1 MVGKTLNLLKAQK
14 KYFIIWTALLAMTTL
29 LLWKAR
35 WMLYLSWTLRST
47 LLSAFQTELL
57 LIGLTLITWIV
68 ALNISMT
75 NPKLSS
81 RSIQMKPVRT
91 SNRNSSDALELKY
104 ATQLA
109 LASTK
114 MLMNFCYS
122 TAALCSSVL
131 LIKLVLFLLRT

>member
-1 MVGKTLNLLKAQK
+1 MVGKTLSLLKAQK

-57 LIGLTLITWIV
+57 LIGLTLITLIV

-81 RSIQMKPVRT
+81 QSIQMKPVKIF
-91 SNRNSSDALELKY
+91 NKNSLDVLERRY
-104 ATQLA
+104 AIQLA
-109 LASTK
+109 SASTK

-122 TAALCSSVL
+122 TAALCSSAL
-131 LIKLVLFLLRT
+131 LIKLALFLLRT